1 MTQLIWRESMSG
13 KFCIMSNSKMELPKT
28 IDEFLDKY
36 PCGYSN
42 SWRKIIRERG
52 TQIKKNFRITIKGQI
67 KNLKK

>member
-1 MTQLIWRESMSG
+1 
-13 KFCIMSNSKMELPKT
+13 MSNSKMELPKT

-52 TQIKKNFRITIKGQI
+52 MQI
-67 KNLKK
+67 KNLKSNNYGNNRRKSKRVFVKGF

>member
-1 MTQLIWRESMSG
+1 MSWVIWRESMSG

-52 TQIKKNFRITIKGQI
+52 TQIKKNFRTTIKGKSKI
-67 KNLKK
+67 

>member
-1 MTQLIWRESMSG
+1 MSG

-52 TQIKKNFRITIKGQI
+52 TQIEKNFRITIKGQI